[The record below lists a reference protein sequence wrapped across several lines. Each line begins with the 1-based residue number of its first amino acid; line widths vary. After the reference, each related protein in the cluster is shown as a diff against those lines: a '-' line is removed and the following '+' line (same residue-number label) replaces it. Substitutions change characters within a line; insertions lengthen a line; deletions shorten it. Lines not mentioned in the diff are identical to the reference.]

1 MRKIIIISVLLGVY
15 TPSNSLFAQKNRISL
30 QQGMFNYFFDEDIP
44 LYNKEK
50 TTNFLNNWKYP
61 PDHFGGHFNDY
72 LGIQY
77 KRTINQKS
85 SVSIEYMHFSGVY
98 QPLYIN
104 WTSGPRIKNEYRKK
118 INISYYRTMQ
128 IKNKW
133 DFNYGVG
140 VNTQWGQDRWYIM
153 STWNGL
159 EPHYMY
165 YKRNDFGLNV
175 RTGFDYSPIKQ
186 ITIFSY
192 VDFHGSVFLSYQSD
206 GSEYLYGNF
215 FEVHG
220 DKIKPSAYNLS
231 FNIGIGYNFNVKRL
245 FLKEKVIIQK

>member
-1 MRKIIIISVLLGVY
+1 MRKILILTILLGVY
-15 TPSNSLFAQKNRISL
+15 APSNILFAQKNRISL
-30 QQGMFNYFFDEDIP
+30 QQGMFNYFFDKKVP
-44 LYNKEK
+44 LYNKIQ
-50 TTNFLNNWKYP
+50 TSIPNGNLLSPLSY
-61 PDHFGGHFNDY
+61 FGGHFNDSW
-72 LGIQY
+72 GTQY
-77 KRTINQKS
+77 RRVINNKS
-85 SVSIEYMHFSGVY
+85 SISTELSIYKTSY
-98 QPLYIN
+98 QPIYTN
-104 WTSGPRIKNEYRKK
+104 WTSGPRLQVERRRK

-133 DFNYGVG
+133 NFNYGAG

-165 YKRNDFGLNV
+165 YKRKDFGLNV

-186 ITIFSY
+186 LTIFSY
-192 VDFHGSVFLSYQSD
+192 IDFHGTVFLSYQSD

-220 DKIKPSAYNLS
+220 DEIKPSVYNLS

-245 FLKEKVIIQK
+245 FLKEKVTRQK

>member
-1 MRKIIIISVLLGVY
+1 MRKILILTILLGVY
-15 TPSNSLFAQKNRISL
+15 APSNILFAQKNRISL
-30 QQGMFNYFFDEDIP
+30 QQGMFNYFFDKDIP

-50 TTNFLNNWKYP
+50 VSNNSYWKAPLFYLDGHLNDSW
-61 PDHFGGHFNDY
+61 
-72 LGIQY
+72 GIKFQ
-77 KRTINQKS
+77 RLLNTKS
-85 SVSIEYMHFSGVY
+85 SISCEYMLYAAVY
-98 QPLYIN
+98 QPIYTN
-104 WTSGPRIKNEYRKK
+104 WTSGPRLQVERRKK

-133 DFNYGVG
+133 NFNYGAG

-165 YKRNDFGLNV
+165 YKRKDFGLNV

-186 ITIFSY
+186 LTIFSY
-192 VDFHGSVFLSYQSD
+192 IDFHGSVFLSYQSD
-206 GSEYLYGNF
+206 GKEYLYGNF

-220 DKIKPSAYNLS
+220 DEIKPSVYNLS

-245 FLKEKVIIQK
+245 FLKEKVTRQK